1 MNLPKLDTYEEQQ
14 RKRFERSRE
23 DLLLL
28 LEKLSDEE
36 YTLNY
41 YGNYL
46 GSEQLFEAK
55 KHLTSAYHLTRKYL
69 VSKGENLDDVG

>member
-1 MNLPKLDTYEEQQ
+1 MNLPKLDTVEEQHN
-14 RKRFERSRE
+14 KRFERSKE

-41 YGNYL
+41 YGDYL

-69 VSKGENLDDVG
+69 VSKGEIL